1 MDVGGTRMSKRMNEH
16 FFETRLE
23 ASEAAAKRMAELLS
37 NRLDNQAEASIIVSG
52 GTTPGQC
59 LAALA
64 KTPLDWQRVQVA
76 LSDERWVPADHED
89 SNEKLVRESLLVD
102 EAATAQ
108 LLPVY
113 AADVSPEQRC
123 EALQNPLPAL
133 PFSCSLIGMGA
144 DGHFASLFPDAE
156 QLALGLDVECG
167 RLYIPVTT
175 KASPHPR
182 ISMTLAGISRSDEIA
197 LLFFGEEKLDVYK
210 KALESTNGF
219 PVSRLLRQKRAPVRL
234 FWAP

>member
-1 MDVGGTRMSKRMNEH
+1 MTEH
-16 FFETRLE
+16 LFETRLE
-23 ASEAAAKRMAELLS
+23 ASTAAAERIVELLA
-37 NRLDNQAEASIIVSG
+37 NRLENQNKASIIVSG

-59 LAALA
+59 LGVLA

-89 SNEKLVRESLLVD
+89 SNERLVRETLLID
-102 EAATAQ
+102 RAAEAQ

-113 AADVSPEQRC
+113 AKGISPEERC
-123 EALQNPLPAL
+123 EALQNPLPTL

-175 KASPHPR
+175 AASPHPR

-197 LLFFGEEKLDVYK
+197 LLFFGDEKLAVYK

>member
-1 MDVGGTRMSKRMNEH
+1 MSKQMNEH
-16 FFETRLE
+16 FFDSRLE
-23 ASEAAAKRMAELLS
+23 ASEAAAKRIAELLA
-37 NRLDNQAEASIIVSG
+37 NRLANQPKASIIVSG

-59 LAALA
+59 FAALA

-76 LSDERWVPADHED
+76 LSDERWVPAHHED

-102 EAATAQ
+102 EAATAE

-123 EALQNPLPAL
+123 ETLQDPLPAL

-156 QLALGLDVECG
+156 QLALGMDVESG

-210 KALESTNGF
+210 KALESTNGS